1 MHQLGGHALV
11 LPMADIQ
18 LSRGESVADT
28 ARVLSRYL
36 DGIVIRTYDHGTVEE
51 WAREATMPVINGLTD
66 LSHPCQALSDLLTIK
81 EKKGRLKGIK
91 IAYVGDGNNV
101 ANSLIEAAAKMG
113 MAISLGCPSGY
124 QPDQH
129 VVDLA
134 RVEAAKTGAVIEL
147 GQDPYVAVKEAD
159 VVYADVWISMGRER
173 EQARRLR
180 VLAPYQ
186 VNSRLVAKAK
196 PDAIVMH
203 CLPAHRGEEITAE
216 VLDGPQSVVIDQA
229 ENRLHMQKA
238 ILTNLLGKGRHRAT
252 MNRGIKKIVL
262 AYSGGLDTSVI
273 LRWLQETYEA
283 EVIAFCA
290 DLGQGEDLQAI
301 KAKAQKLGVKKVY
314 VEDLRETF
322 VKEYVFPMLR
332 GNAMYEGSYLLGT
345 SIARPL
351 IARRQ
356 AEIAL
361 KEGAE
366 AVSHGA
372 TGKGNDQVRFELT
385 YMALAPASENHC
397 SVA

>member
-1 MHQLGGHALV
+1 MKSRLQRAPRLAKDLLDVAAVPTAAVERLLAVAGDLKNKQRRGTPHPLLKGKTLGLLFQKPSTRTRVSFEAGMHQLGGHALV

-36 DGIVIRTYDHGTVEE
+36 DAIVLRTYDHATVEE

-113 MAISLGCPSGY
+113 MTIALGCPSGY

-134 RVEAAKTGAVIEL
+134 RLEAAKTGAVIEL
-147 GQDPYVAVKEAD
+147 GQDPHVAVKEAD

-180 VLAPYQ
+180 VFAPYQ
-186 VNSRLVAKAK
+186 VNSRLVARAK

-203 CLPAHRGEEITAE
+203 CLPAHRGEEITAD

-238 ILTNLLGKGRHRAT
+238 ILMSLGK
-252 MNRGIKKIVL
+252 
-262 AYSGGLDTSVI
+262 
-273 LRWLQETYEA
+273 Q
-283 EVIAFCA
+283 
-290 DLGQGEDLQAI
+290 
-301 KAKAQKLGVKKVY
+301 
-314 VEDLRETF
+314 RE
-322 VKEYVFPMLR
+322 
-332 GNAMYEGSYLLGT
+332 
-345 SIARPL
+345 
-351 IARRQ
+351 
-356 AEIAL
+356 
-361 KEGAE
+361 
-366 AVSHGA
+366 
-372 TGKGNDQVRFELT
+372 
-385 YMALAPASENHC
+385 
-397 SVA
+397 

>member
-1 MHQLGGHALV
+1 MTRAFERRPKPVKDLLDVAALSRVEIEGLLTLASLLKVKQERGTSHRLLQGKTLGLLFQKPSTRTRVSFEAGMNQLGGHALV

-36 DGIVIRTYDHGTVEE
+36 DGIVIRTYDHATVEE

-81 EKKGRLKGIK
+81 EKKGTLKGIK

-101 ANSLIEAAAKMG
+101 ANSLIEATAKMG
-113 MAISLGCPSGY
+113 MTIALGCPSGY

-129 VVDLA
+129 VVDVA
-134 RVEAAKTGAVIEL
+134 RVEAVKTGATIDV

-173 EQARRLR
+173 EQARRLK
-180 VLAPYQ
+180 VLSPYQ

-216 VLDGPQSVVIDQA
+216 VLDGPQSVIIDQA

-238 ILTNLLGKGRHRAT
+238 ILTKLLGKRR
-252 MNRGIKKIVL
+252 
-262 AYSGGLDTSVI
+262 SGE
-273 LRWLQETYEA
+273 R
-283 EVIAFCA
+283 
-290 DLGQGEDLQAI
+290 
-301 KAKAQKLGVKKVY
+301 
-314 VEDLRETF
+314 
-322 VKEYVFPMLR
+322 
-332 GNAMYEGSYLLGT
+332 
-345 SIARPL
+345 
-351 IARRQ
+351 
-356 AEIAL
+356 
-361 KEGAE
+361 
-366 AVSHGA
+366 
-372 TGKGNDQVRFELT
+372 
-385 YMALAPASENHC
+385 
-397 SVA
+397 

>member
-1 MHQLGGHALV
+1 MKSRLQRAPRLAKDLLDVSAVPTAAVERLLAVAGDLKNKQRRGTPHPLLKGKTLGLLFQKPSTRTRVSFEAGMHQLGGHALV

-36 DGIVIRTYDHGTVEE
+36 DAIVLRTYDHATVEE

-113 MAISLGCPSGY
+113 MTIALGCPSGY

-134 RVEAAKTGAVIEL
+134 RLEAAKTGAVIEL
-147 GQDPYVAVKEAD
+147 GQDPHVAVKEAD

-180 VLAPYQ
+180 VFAPYQ
-186 VNSRLVAKAK
+186 VNSRLVARAK

-203 CLPAHRGEEITAE
+203 CLPAHRGEEITAD

-238 ILTNLLGKGRHRAT
+238 ILTQLLGKGR
-252 MNRGIKKIVL
+252 
-262 AYSGGLDTSVI
+262 
-273 LRWLQETYEA
+273 
-283 EVIAFCA
+283 
-290 DLGQGEDLQAI
+290 QG
-301 KAKAQKLGVKKVY
+301 
-314 VEDLRETF
+314 
-322 VKEYVFPMLR
+322 
-332 GNAMYEGSYLLGT
+332 
-345 SIARPL
+345 
-351 IARRQ
+351 RR
-356 AEIAL
+356 
-361 KEGAE
+361 
-366 AVSHGA
+366 
-372 TGKGNDQVRFELT
+372 
-385 YMALAPASENHC
+385 
-397 SVA
+397 

>member
-1 MHQLGGHALV
+1 MKALSKPTSRVAKDLLDVAAVPRALVERLLILAAALKDKQRRGIPHDLLKGKTLGLLFQKPSTRTRVSFEAGMHQLGGHALV

-36 DGIVIRTYDHGTVEE
+36 DGIVIRTYDHATVEE

-66 LSHPCQALSDLLTIK
+66 LSHPCQALSDLLTIT

-113 MAISLGCPSGY
+113 MTIALGCPSGY

-134 RVEAAKTGAVIEL
+134 RVEAAKTGALVEL
-147 GQDPYVAVKEAD
+147 SEDPFVAVKEAD

-186 VNSRLVAKAK
+186 VNSRLVGKAK

-216 VLDGPQSVVIDQA
+216 VLDGRQSVIIDQA

-238 ILTNLLGKGRHRAT
+238 ILTTL
-252 MNRGIKKIVL
+252 
-262 AYSGGLDTSVI
+262 
-273 LRWLQETYEA
+273 
-283 EVIAFCA
+283 
-290 DLGQGEDLQAI
+290 
-301 KAKAQKLGVKKVY
+301 
-314 VEDLRETF
+314 LRE
-322 VKEYVFPMLR
+322 
-332 GNAMYEGSYLLGT
+332 GT
-345 SIARPL
+345 QG
-351 IARRQ
+351 RQ
-356 AEIAL
+356 
-361 KEGAE
+361 
-366 AVSHGA
+366 
-372 TGKGNDQVRFELT
+372 
-385 YMALAPASENHC
+385 
-397 SVA
+397 

>member
-1 MHQLGGHALV
+1 MTRAFERRPKPVKDLLDVAALSRVEIEGLLTLASLLKVKQERGISHRLLQGKTLGLLFQKPSTRTRVSFEAGMNQLGGHALV

-36 DGIVIRTYDHGTVEE
+36 DGIVIRTYDHATVEE

-113 MAISLGCPSGY
+113 MTIALGCPSGY

-129 VVDLA
+129 VVDVA
-134 RVEAAKTGAVIEL
+134 RVEAVKTGSTIDV

-173 EQARRLR
+173 EQARRLK
-180 VLAPYQ
+180 VLSPYQ
-186 VNSRLVAKAK
+186 VNSKLVAKAK

-216 VLDGPQSVVIDQA
+216 VLDGHQSVIIDQA

-238 ILTNLLGKGRHRAT
+238 ILTKLLGKR
-252 MNRGIKKIVL
+252 
-262 AYSGGLDTSVI
+262 
-273 LRWLQETYEA
+273 
-283 EVIAFCA
+283 
-290 DLGQGEDLQAI
+290 
-301 KAKAQKLGVKKVY
+301 
-314 VEDLRETF
+314 
-322 VKEYVFPMLR
+322 
-332 GNAMYEGSYLLGT
+332 
-345 SIARPL
+345 RP
-351 IARRQ
+351 R
-356 AEIAL
+356 
-361 KEGAE
+361 
-366 AVSHGA
+366 
-372 TGKGNDQVRFELT
+372 
-385 YMALAPASENHC
+385 
-397 SVA
+397 